1 MAYRNTQYEEEKIK
15 QLAASCPKL
24 RISIE
29 KPDKYILT
37 GCPEDNDAPTIKI
50 GAWGN
55 HGRDPAVYRAEYFRL
70 DAVGMLPAK
79 TKGAGRG

>member
-1 MAYRNTQYEEEKIK
+1 LAYRNTQYEEEKIK

-29 KPDKYILT
+29 KPDKYFLT

-50 GAWGN
+50 GAWGLATAI
-55 HGRDPAVYRAEYFRL
+55 RLYRSEYFRL
-70 DAVGMLPAK
+70 DAAGMLPAK
-79 TKGAGRG
+79 TKGAGRA